1 MSEEIEIIY
10 DFKKEGKKE
19 MTEEHKLKNIS
30 GSDAKK
36 ILELLD
42 QKDIDIE
49 DISFLLKEFIKKG
62 KKVKKMSKE
71 KTDDEERFSK
81 EEVKVNT
88 YMAEHKGVSYRE
100 AVLAVLDRTEPK
112 PKKEFTAEEIKE
124 QEQLKAVEN
133 YLDANPRATYSE
145 ACKVLFKG
153 QETTLEEKLIQ
164 EYQKANPDIIS
175 PLFLPVPYNFFY
187 PYNYFPLLKP

>member
-71 KTDDEERFSK
+71 KTDDEER
-81 EEVKVNT
+81 
-88 YMAEHKGVSYRE
+88 
-100 AVLAVLDRTEPK
+100 
-112 PKKEFTAEEIKE
+112 
-124 QEQLKAVEN
+124 
-133 YLDANPRATYSE
+133 
-145 ACKVLFKG
+145 
-153 QETTLEEKLIQ
+153 
-164 EYQKANPDIIS
+164 
-175 PLFLPVPYNFFY
+175 
-187 PYNYFPLLKP
+187 